1 LSAAIL
7 GLGISVVAAVR
18 VGVNDLG
25 ADIGNSLSCASVASL
40 TGRYAPRYLPQDFA
54 SEREAD
60 YASNQ
65 DSENLGYYYG
75 RRVEWFR
82 RNMDSGNYTEGTWDG
97 TGTEGMSAG
106 QYLDLI
112 ELMAQ
117 ELESRGDYPVPGQ
130 PTADE
135 LRAQFNS
142 AIGC

>member
-1 LSAAIL
+1 MRHAICRKIL
-7 GLGISVVAAVR
+7 P
-18 VGVNDLG
+18 VNGKRTTPL
-25 ADIGNSLSCASVASL
+25 I
-40 TGRYAPRYLPQDFA
+40 RIP
-54 SEREAD
+54 
-60 YASNQ
+60 
-65 DSENLGYYYG
+65 ENLGYYYG